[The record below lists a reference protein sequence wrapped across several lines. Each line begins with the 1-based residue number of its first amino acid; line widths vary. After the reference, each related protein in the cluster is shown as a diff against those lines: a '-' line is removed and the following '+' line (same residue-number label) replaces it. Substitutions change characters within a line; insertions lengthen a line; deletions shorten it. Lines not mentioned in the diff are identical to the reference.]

1 MIQGQ
6 CLMKDMFNQVNR
18 IVIDVIFE
26 EWLELFETVDDTEAS
41 VMENDYVARW

>member
-1 MIQGQ
+1 
-6 CLMKDMFNQVNR
+6 MKDMFNQVNR